1 MKNSLISLLAGLI
14 GAAIPAILNYLGTRH
29 NSQAEVSESMIENAP
44 NFWKRIDTLENE
56 RDEAR
61 SAMNSLQHKVDMLTN
76 TNQELIRQN
85 DNLKKQNSKI
95 LKENADLRQRIDK
108 LTKLTEKILYK
119 EENNDKN

>member
-1 MKNSLISLLAGLI
+1 MKNSIISLFVGLI

-44 NFWKRIDTLENE
+44 NFWQRIDKLENE

-61 SAMNSLQHKVDMLTN
+61 TALNSLQHKVDMLTN
-76 TNQELIRQN
+76 ANEDLIRKN
-85 DNLKKQNSKI
+85 AKI
-95 LKENADLRQRIDK
+95 LKENADLRKKIDK

-119 EENNDKN
+119 EENNDKTQ